1 MILGSRK
8 VRTVWEVRR
17 RLLWIA
23 WIYWSSN
30 KLRGME
36 EHEGKV
42 RGIAE
47 VRWET
52 EQVREVRTMAFPA
65 VNFANEEN
73 CLLSRVVSL

>member
-1 MILGSRK
+1 M
-8 VRTVWEVRR
+8 
-17 RLLWIA
+17 
-23 WIYWSSN
+23 
-30 KLRGME
+30 RGME